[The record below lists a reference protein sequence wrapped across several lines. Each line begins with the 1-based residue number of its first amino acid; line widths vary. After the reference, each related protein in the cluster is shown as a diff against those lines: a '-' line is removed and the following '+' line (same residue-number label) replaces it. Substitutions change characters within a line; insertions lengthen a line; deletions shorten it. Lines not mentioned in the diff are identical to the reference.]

1 MSTFTHTLSHA
12 FRMMAKRMAKRVFPF
27 SQVGWLGARRAQ
39 GLEQGVL
46 PFPGAASGGCA
57 TDSEL
62 AQRWGRT
69 QCSARSKHGTIL
81 GEKS

>member
-1 MSTFTHTLSHA
+1 MHIYTHTITCIPNDGE
-12 FRMMAKRMAKRVFPF
+12 KDGRVFPF